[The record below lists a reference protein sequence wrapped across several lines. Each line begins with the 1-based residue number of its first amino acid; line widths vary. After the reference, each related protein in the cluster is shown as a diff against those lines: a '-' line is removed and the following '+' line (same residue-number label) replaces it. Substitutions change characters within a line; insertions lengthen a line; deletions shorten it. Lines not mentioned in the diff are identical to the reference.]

1 MLHGPQAAHAFRDSY
16 ASSGGALASD
26 AQSRIYWQVMDIVG
40 FLPTPRKVAGPW
52 RKSGRED
59 VTGSVAETR
68 LEEWLRLV
76 LRNDA

>member
-1 MLHGPQAAHAFRDSY
+1 
-16 ASSGGALASD
+16 
-26 AQSRIYWQVMDIVG
+26 MDIVG